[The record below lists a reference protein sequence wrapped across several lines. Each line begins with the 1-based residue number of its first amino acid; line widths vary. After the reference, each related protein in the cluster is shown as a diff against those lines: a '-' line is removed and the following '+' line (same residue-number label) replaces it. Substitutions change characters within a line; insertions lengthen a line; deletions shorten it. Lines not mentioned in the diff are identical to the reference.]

1 MALITRLSQFSA
13 QFSAKLPA
21 LLPALLAGVTGSGCS
36 QPLQYEA
43 PSGFAIANQDWRS
56 AHYKASDNVGLKLL
70 VFDNVEGGTLEYW
83 GQDLTRKLL
92 ARGYTLEGQSALRAD
107 NKVVGTR
114 FDFGLDHGGG
124 RGDGHGDERPS
135 QFLVVSLY
143 VTDDYRYVAQLAGD
157 QALFARYDARVAQL
171 LAGLRP
177 KGCRVRSTICRGSQ
191 PPPLASATSTPERD

>member
-1 MALITRLSQFSA
+1 MALITRFTV
-13 QFSAKLPA
+13 LPA
-21 LLPALLAGVTGSGCS
+21 VLPTLRTALLTVMAGSGCS
-36 QPLQYEA
+36 QPLQYES
-43 PSGFAIANQDWRS
+43 PPGFAIAEQSWRS

-83 GQDLTRKLL
+83 GQDLTHKLR
-92 ARGYTLEGQSALRAD
+92 ARGYTLEGQSPLRAE

-114 FDFGLDHGGG
+114 FDFGLAHGDDHGNE
-124 RGDGHGDERPS
+124 DKPP

-157 QALFARYDARVAQL
+157 QALFARYDDRVDQL

-191 PPPLASATSTPERD
+191 PPPLAYATPIPERSQ